1 MRNPHLHFGLYN
13 TSVMTVPRE
22 IFRNAQRVRNITIEI
37 RDSDTRTMHNP
48 SSGYR
53 PGVPS
58 KRFLM
63 KLQLAGSHLNCD
75 CNIGYVISDL
85 TNSNCHNK
93 ILECQ

>member
-13 TSVMTVPRE
+13 TSVTTVPQE
-22 IFRNAQRVRNITIEI
+22 IFKNAQRVRNLTLEI
-37 RDSDTRTMHNP
+37 RDSNTRTVYNP

-53 PGVPS
+53 PGIPG

-63 KLQLAGSHLNCD
+63 KLQLAGNHLNCD
-75 CNIGYVISDL
+75 CDIGYGIYINL
-85 TNSNCHNK
+85 ICYNR